1 MSKKIILFFIAGMV
15 PTEAELAAAE
25 KIGCTRFRNAKL
37 AADPTDSIEKCD
49 EVAGLV
55 PELYK
60 GVKGI
65 KVLDVVAKEPEAPSA
80 PATAP
85 KSSGV
90 PKGPA
95 VPVPPV
101 TAK

>member
-55 PELYK
+55 PERYK

-65 KVLDVVAKEPEAPSA
+65 KEPEAPSA

-85 KSSGV
+85 KAPTV
-90 PKGPA
+90 PKAPA
-95 VPVPPV
+95 SPVPPA